1 MSIFGSL
8 RTAGMLAGT
17 LVAGAT
23 LLAAPPPAHAWKP
36 KHPVNLIIMAG
47 KGGGADRLGRLW
59 QSIVAKDHLS
69 PQPLIPINK
78 PGGSG
83 AEALNYMKRKKGSR
97 YDIAVTLD
105 SVYTTPILIK
115 GLNVDPT
122 KLTPIRLMANDTFL
136 LWVSKE
142 KHPNIKNVDDY
153 VKAVKAAGGKWKMG
167 GTGSGQEDSLVT
179 AMLANAYGLKM
190 IYIPYKGGGTV
201 AEQLIGGHIDSTV
214 NNPSEQLGFWQAG
227 KSRPLAAFTEKPLK
241 LFPNTP
247 TFKSMGKDLVYV
259 MDRMVLGPP
268 SMPKGAQQFYEKLF
282 QRISQTKEWKH
293 YVKQNALL
301 PSDLQGKALHNYMVK
316 RYTLHKT
323 LVPLWQNFNK

>member
-1 MSIFGSL
+1 MKMSKTV
-8 RTAGMLAGT
+8 RTVGLFAGT
-17 LVAGAT
+17 LLASGM
-23 LLAAPPPAHAWKP
+23 LLTAPNPAYAWTP

-83 AEALNYMKRKKGSR
+83 AEALNYMKSEKGSS

-142 KHPNIKNVDDY
+142 KHPNIKTVSDY

-227 KSRPLAAFTEKPLK
+227 KSRPLAAFTDKPLK
-241 LFPNTP
+241 LFPNAP

-268 SMPKGAQQFYEKLF
+268 DMPAKAQKFYENLF
-282 QRISQTKEWKH
+282 QKISETKEWKK

-301 PSDLQGKALHNYMVK
+301 PSDLQGKALHAYMVK
-316 RYTLHKT
+316 RYALHKK